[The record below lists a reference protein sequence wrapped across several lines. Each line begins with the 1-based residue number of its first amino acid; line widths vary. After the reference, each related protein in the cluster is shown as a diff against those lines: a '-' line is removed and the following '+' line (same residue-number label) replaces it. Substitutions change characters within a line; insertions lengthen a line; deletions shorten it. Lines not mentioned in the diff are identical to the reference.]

1 MSGSYWPCTRSGWC
15 CRPLNNSP
23 LFSLLPAIT
32 IHPNIVEDRLVR
44 GRRADCDAVISH
56 QTSMITAVPAITIH
70 PNDRGGRAH
79 AWVRG
84 VLSVLGLQLSRC
96 VDGVTTVRG
105 SRRAPGMRS
114 ASGGRTRSTLQW
126 SVHEVRA
133 SATKGTYMHPQAV
146 FELHFHPHHSTF
158 TLSLTLTL
166 TLNLTNSRCASRFL
180 LSRTPPSSSSS
191 TRASASTE

>member
-84 VLSVLGLQLSRC
+84 VLSVFGLQLSRC

-133 SATKGTYMHPQAV
+133 SAMYKLRKLLGASGPTPKDVH
-146 FELHFHPHHSTF
+146 
-158 TLSLTLTL
+158 TLLGVSGPTPKDVH
-166 TLNLTNSRCASRFL
+166 RL
-180 LSRTPPSSSSS
+180 LG
-191 TRASASTE
+191 A